1 MVQYGDQG
9 FQSIEVL
16 IENNFGNAP
25 SQSDLQQWAQ
35 SASLQTVPVLADSS
49 YANWSQYEKDYY
61 IPTIVHLGPDMTV
74 LSVDEMISDP
84 GVFLP

>member
-1 MVQYGDQG
+1 MNHYGDQG

-25 SQSDLQQWAQ
+25 SQGDLQQWAQ
-35 SASLQTVPVLADSS
+35 LANLQTVPVLSDGS
-49 YANWSQYEKDYY
+49 YSTWPAYEVDYY
-61 IPTIVHLGPDMTV
+61 IPTIVHIGPDMSI
-74 LSVDEMISDP
+74 LSIDEAISDP